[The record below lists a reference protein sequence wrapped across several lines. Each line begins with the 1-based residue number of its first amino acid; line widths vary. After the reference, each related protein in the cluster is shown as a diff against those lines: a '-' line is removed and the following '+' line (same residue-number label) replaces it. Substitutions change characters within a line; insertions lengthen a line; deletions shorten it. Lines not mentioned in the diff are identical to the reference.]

1 MIKPSILQP
10 GCADSKAWWLLNPC
24 SDCPTLLL
32 IAASTAFPRSTQFIF
47 CHPPTPRLQL
57 CVLKLHFLVAILLIF
72 SQFSCVCMCV
82 CRLTFVHEHDS
93 LRFVSHHPFAWELHL
108 EAGSWSSPELTDRLV
123 LLASL
128 LWRATVLKK
137 ELEVDCH
144 IHIAFMCVSGH
155 PDSSAHTQVCPSPG
169 PLSCLLTPV
178 VRLYLQMMLGILS
191 QYVVNDIVGLLL
203 N

>member
-1 MIKPSILQP
+1 M
-10 GCADSKAWWLLNPC
+10 LNPC

-32 IAASTAFPRSTQFIF
+32 IAASTAFPRSTQFTF

-108 EAGSWSSPELTDRLV
+108 EAGSWSSPELTDMAC
-123 LLASL
+123 LASQL
-128 LWRATVLKK
+128 ALESHCLK
-137 ELEVDCH
+137 EGIRGRLP
-144 IHIAFMCVSGH
+144 H
-155 PDSSAHTQVCPSPG
+155 PYCIYVRFWAPGLQCSHSACPSPG